1 MRDLPGDEVSVTA
14 APTPVD
20 STALD
25 LADEMAVAVQEFVI
39 AVERVAAGGLG
50 GAVVGLLVV
59 GAVLLVRRPPPPGT
73 L

>member
-25 LADEMAVAVQEFVI
+25 LADEMARGEV
-39 AVERVAAGGLG
+39 RH
-50 GAVVGLLVV
+50 GLLQRE
-59 GAVLLVRRPPPPGT
+59 AAFQRPR
-73 L
+73 LF